1 MLTSSPPT
9 SAPGTDKTGMDFRRI
24 LPEIRCQSCLARGSE
39 PTPRGGFSPLS
50 SSRASARLDRPR
62 KPMVC
67 PTRPCPNLSDSDKFA
82 PVNHSFQKHSPPR
95 FCQSLT
101 NSASDPPPSPR
112 SLPPGVQFKFMR
124 QRSHL
129 RNRLEYCVAI
139 LALKSLQW
147 APRNL
152 AFALARVYTRCLLY
166 TSPSPR
172 D

>member
-1 MLTSSPPT
+1 MP
-9 SAPGTDKTGMDFRRI
+9 KT
-24 LPEIRCQSCLARGSE
+24 L
-39 PTPRGGFSPLS
+39 
-50 SSRASARLDRPR
+50 
-62 KPMVC
+62 
-67 PTRPCPNLSDSDKFA
+67 
-82 PVNHSFQKHSPPR
+82 PPR

-139 LALKSLQW
+139 LAWKSLQW

-152 AFALARVYTRCLLY
+152 AFALDRVYTRLLDLGI
-166 TSPSPR
+166 PR
-172 D
+172 LRRVARRNLAMALPEFTPRRHAQIVDGVFRSIARI